1 LPILRWRKNFR
12 PKSCYPGAIF
22 AKIKLLFGLFESAA
36 IDTSGFMIFSL
47 RLLKIFQLLFFIPFA
62 SRIVLTNR
70 MKKNTI
76 ITHWKNDALEE
87 RGSTG
92 IPDAERIA
100 SNSSEML

>member
-1 LPILRWRKNFR
+1 
-12 PKSCYPGAIF
+12 
-22 AKIKLLFGLFESAA
+22 
-36 IDTSGFMIFSL
+36 
-47 RLLKIFQLLFFIPFA
+47 
-62 SRIVLTNR
+62 

-76 ITHWKNDALEE
+76 IAHWKNDTLEE